1 LTLPAIEPVA
11 AVHDETRAVVLD
23 APATCPR
30 YCGRIVRGVN
40 AKAPTPDWMKQRI
53 ERCGVR
59 SISALVDVTNYVML
73 ELGQPLHAFDDA
85 VLQGAIHVRYPNPD
99 EQLLLLNEQTV
110 TPSLTTALIADDV
123 KPLAMAGIMGGEHS
137 GIGANTARMMLSAIS
152 PDDLQ
157 QAILN
162 GNTALLQSIKGIGTK
177 TAQRVIIDLRDK
189 IGKEKFSGEIFP
201 VKDNRLKDEALSA
214 LVILGFNKG
223 EADKVISK
231 ILLAEKNLPLE
242 DLIKKA
248 LKQL

>member
-1 LTLPAIEPVA
+1 MYEYIEGPLIEKNPA
-11 AVHDETRAVVLD
+11 
-23 APATCPR
+23 
-30 YCGRIVRGVN
+30 YCVIDIAGVGYFI
-40 AKAPTPDWMKQRI
+40 QI
-53 ERCGVR
+53 
-59 SISALVDVTNYVML
+59 
-73 ELGQPLHAFDDA
+73 
-85 VLQGAIHVRYPNPD
+85 
-99 EQLLLLNEQTV
+99 
-110 TPSLTTALIADDV
+110 SLTTFSQLDPHSRGKLYIHQVVREDAHLLFGFFSRQERELFRLLLSV
-123 KPLAMAGIMGGEHS
+123 S
-137 GIGANTARMMLSAIS
+137 GIGANTARMMLSALS

>member
-1 LTLPAIEPVA
+1 MYEYIEGPLIEKNPA
-11 AVHDETRAVVLD
+11 
-23 APATCPR
+23 
-30 YCGRIVRGVN
+30 YCVIDIAGVGYFI
-40 AKAPTPDWMKQRI
+40 QI
-53 ERCGVR
+53 
-59 SISALVDVTNYVML
+59 
-73 ELGQPLHAFDDA
+73 
-85 VLQGAIHVRYPNPD
+85 
-99 EQLLLLNEQTV
+99 
-110 TPSLTTALIADDV
+110 SLTTFSQLDQHSRGKLYIHQVVREDAHLLFGFFSRQERELFRLLLSV
-123 KPLAMAGIMGGEHS
+123 S
-137 GIGANTARMMLSAIS
+137 GIGANTARMMLSSLS

-157 QAILN
+157 QAILS
-162 GNTALLQSIKGIGTK
+162 GNTSLLQSIKGIGTK